1 MFISNSFF
9 DTYLKT
15 LNGESI
21 KLYLY
26 RQYFGRSNDLQQLS
40 NSLNISQEQLSSHI
54 DHLTELSLWNSC
66 FNDYLDELKDIEFP
80 LFLYSGNCYLG
91 IYTKEWLSLMEQNNF
106 EDLIN
111 LTIHKYE
118 STILYVDQLWNRHLS
133 IEYVF
138 LILYLGEQLE
148 ISKTVI
154 QFLFS
159 FRGIDVT
166 IDELE
171 ALAITWTDFNLNDV
185 PSIEYY
191 YANIYYYIAI
201 VRDIFSLSEYP
212 KYNELSYIV
221 NWCVHSQFSLEL
233 VAFACIYTKRCINQF
248 VIAYTNKILSNWE
261 NADVVTIDDVIATK
275 QIRRISKADQRSM
288 QQQANIITAQV
299 RLNNDEE

>member
-26 RQYFGRSNDLQQLS
+26 RQYFGRNDDLEQLS
-40 NSLNISQEQLSSHI
+40 NSLNISQEQLSTHI
-54 DHLTELSLWNSC
+54 DHLTELSLWN
-66 FNDYLDELKDIEFP
+66 IEFP
-80 LFLYSGNCYLG
+80 LFLYSSNCHLG
-91 IYTKEWLSLMEQNNF
+91 IYTKEWLSLMAHNNF
-106 EDLIN
+106 EKLIN
-111 LTIHKYE
+111 STLYKYE
-118 STILYVDQLWNRHLS
+118 STILYVDQLWNHHLS
-133 IEYVF
+133 VEYVF

-148 ISKTVI
+148 ISKAVI

-171 ALAITWTDFNLNDV
+171 ALAITWTDFDLNDV

-191 YANIYYYIAI
+191 YSNIYYYIAV
-201 VRDIFSLSEYP
+201 VREIFSLSEYP

-221 NWCVHSQFSLEL
+221 NWCVHSQFPLEL
-233 VAFACIYTKRCINQF
+233 VAFACIFTKRCIDHF
-248 VIAYTNKILSNWE
+248 VIAYTNKILTNWA
-261 NADVVTIDDVIATK
+261 NADAVTIDDVIDTR
-275 QIRRISKADQRSM
+275 QIRRISKAEQRSM
-288 QQQANIITAQV
+288 QQQANIISTQV
-299 RLNNDEE
+299 RLNIDTEDHV